1 MEFKGASAAVQAAA
15 AILLLGP
22 AARAETST
30 DFTYSAPQTGYLTLT
45 AAAFQPESNGYSY
58 VNNGGFLHPQVNGQA
73 CFDAPIQLPQ
83 GATVNVAKLFY
94 SLVDDQT
101 FTLTILQN
109 RLRDAVQTQPLA
121 KRPPST
127 AGNYASVEYRT
138 PGLVI
143 NNGGYS
149 YFARVCLSEYS
160 AILFDLRL
168 TFTYTSAGD

>member
-1 MEFKGASAAVQAAA
+1 M
-15 AILLLGP
+15 LLLGP
-22 AARAETST
+22 AAPAETST

-45 AAAFQPESNGYSY
+45 AAAFQPESSGYSY
-58 VNNGGFLHPQVNGQA
+58 VNNGGFLHPQVNGQM

-83 GATVNVAKLFY
+83 GAKVNAAKLFY

-101 FTLTILQN
+101 FSLSILQN
-109 RLRDAVQTQPLA
+109 RLRDSAQTAPLT
-121 KRPPST
+121 KLPLPT
-127 AGNYASVEYRT
+127 AGNYASADYRVS
-138 PGLVI
+138 GLVI

-168 TFTYTSAGD
+168 TYTYTSAGD